1 MLTVIIPALA
11 IFIFLASIGISRP
24 RRIKLSTWCWIY
36 ILIAI
41 IFDLLTAIA
50 VILQNNLFIEVLL
63 GIAAGSATSLAV
75 HVWKELREFGKEE
88 PLNTH

>member
-1 MLTVIIPALA
+1 MLTVLIPALV
-11 IFIFLASIGISRP
+11 IFVFLASIGISRP
-24 RRIKLSTWCWIY
+24 RRMKLSTWCWVY

-50 VILQNNLFIEVLL
+50 VILQNNLLIEALL

-75 HVWKELREFGKEE
+75 HVWKELQEFSKEG
-88 PLNTH
+88 HSSIH